1 MANTK
6 IIKQKIK
13 AISNIKKITKTME
26 MVSFAK
32 MRKSAAEVTG
42 MAEYARGVKSVLAL
56 LGNSAVEEN
65 ALSQG
70 VKGAVDKD
78 LVLIFASNK
87 GLCGSFNTNLY
98 KQLKRELEKNP
109 SIKDVICFGKFAE
122 KIARRLG
129 LNIILSYLEIDKV
142 DSVAKI
148 SKIETLVRGE
158 FLNKKYTRVHAL
170 YTNFVKMG
178 VFEPTVAQVYP
189 LQSIAKAEEVIS
201 GNVNFQTDT
210 KEEMKKENQQY
221 TFEPSVQEVV
231 SNLIPKLVKMLIFS
245 FLLESRASEHSS
257 RSFAMKRANESAGE
271 MLGDLKLLYNK
282 VRQDSITQEIAEI
295 SAGANAA

>member
-6 IIKQKIK
+6 VIKQKIK
-13 AISNIKKITKTME
+13 AIGNIKKITKTME

-32 MRKSAAEVTG
+32 MRKSAAEVG
-42 MAEYARGVKSVLAL
+42 SMAEYARGVKSILAL
-56 LGNSAVEEN
+56 LGSGVVEEN
-65 ALSQG
+65 VLSQDAKAQG
-70 VKGAVDKD
+70 SEV
-78 LVLIFASNK
+78 VLIFASNK

-98 KQLKRELEKNP
+98 KKLKREIETN
-109 SIKDVICFGKFAE
+109 SNIKDAICFGKFGE

-142 DSVAKI
+142 DGVAKI
-148 SKIETLVRGE
+148 SKIETLVRNE
-158 FLNKKYTRVHAL
+158 FLNKRYSKIHAL

-178 VFEPTVAQVYP
+178 VFDPTIAQVYP
-189 LQSIAKAEEVIS
+189 LK
-201 GNVNFQTDT
+201 NVEAVEATIVGGVAT
-210 KEEMKKENQQY
+210 KTELHKKENDQY

-231 SNLIPKLVKMLIFS
+231 TNLIPKLVKMVIFS
-245 FLLESRASEHSS
+245 YLLESRASEHSS

>member
-6 IIKQKIK
+6 VIKQKIK
-13 AISNIKKITKTME
+13 AIGNIKKITKTME

-32 MRKSAAEVTG
+32 MRKSAAEVTT
-42 MAEYARGVKSVLAL
+42 MAEYAKGVKSILAL
-56 LGNSAVEEN
+56 LGSGVVEEN
-65 ALSQG
+65 LLSQDAKVQG
-70 VKGAVDKD
+70 NE

-87 GLCGSFNTNLY
+87 GLCGSFNANLY
-98 KQLKRELEKNP
+98 KKLKREIESNP
-109 SIKDVICFGKFAE
+109 NIKDAICFGKFGE

-142 DSVAKI
+142 DGVAKI
-148 SKIETLVRGE
+148 SKIETLVRNE
-158 FLNKKYTRVHAL
+158 FLNKKYSKIHAL

-178 VFEPTVAQVYP
+178 VFDPTIAQVYP
-189 LQSIAKAEEVIS
+189 LKSVEAAEVAIAGGVAPQEPLH
-201 GNVNFQTDT
+201 T
-210 KEEMKKENQQY
+210 KENDQY

-231 SNLIPKLVKMLIFS
+231 TNLIPKLVKMVIFS
-245 FLLESRASEHSS
+245 YLLESRASEHSS

-295 SAGANAA
+295 SAGANAT

>member
-13 AISNIKKITKTME
+13 AIGNIKKITKTME

-32 MRKSAAEVTG
+32 MRKSAAEVVS
-42 MAEYARGVKSVLAL
+42 MAQYAQGIKSVLTL
-56 LGNSAVEEN
+56 LGSRAVDEN
-65 ALSQG
+65 ILSQESKTG
-70 VKGAVDKD
+70 GNE
-78 LVLIFASNK
+78 LVIIFASNK
-87 GLCGSFNTNLY
+87 GLCGSFNANLY
-98 KQLKRELEKNP
+98 KRLKKEIEKNP
-109 SIKDVICFGKFAE
+109 KLKDAICFGKFGE

-129 LNIILSYLEIDKV
+129 LNIVLSFLEIDKV

-148 SKIETLVRGE
+148 SKIETMVRSE
-158 FLNKKYTRVHAL
+158 FLSKKYTHIHAL

-178 VFEPTVAQVYP
+178 VFEPTIAQVYP
-189 LQSIAKAEEVIS
+189 LKNVEAIEGIIS
-201 GNVNFQTDT
+201 GEAQAVGAEDVKT
-210 KEEMKKENQQY
+210 KRNRQY
-221 TFEPSVQEVV
+221 TFEPSAQEVV
-231 SNLIPKLVKMLIFS
+231 ASLIPKLVKMVIFS
-245 FLLESRASEHSS
+245 YLLESRASEHSS